1 MPSKKRQRK
10 KQGRQARQ
18 EAMRAYQHRQAR
30 RRRIIAGLG
39 LLVVIALVA
48 AVFGTGGGEGENVSA
63 GKGRAERAGTGETSR
78 DDACPKADGSS
89 PKKSEFDSAPPMCI
103 DPAKRYTATI
113 ETDAGTIVAALD
125 PAKAPKTVNNF
136 VVLARYHYFD
146 GLAFHRVIPGFV
158 LQGGDPQGTG
168 RGGPGYTFADELPEE
183 GQYRTGS
190 LAMANSGPN
199 TNGSQFFII
208 SGEQGEQLPPK
219 YSLFGQVTDGLD
231 VVERIEADGAP
242 DPSPPKVVHKIT
254 KVTITE
260 S

>member
-18 EAMRAYQHRQAR
+18 DALRAQQQRQAR
-30 RRRIIAGLG
+30 KRRITAAVG
-39 LLVVIALVA
+39 LLLIIALVA
-48 AVFGTGGGEGENVSA
+48 AAFGTGGGDEENVSA
-63 GKGRAERAGTGETSR
+63 GKGRSDRAGTDEAPRG
-78 DDACPKADGSS
+78 DACPKADGSS
-89 PKKSEFDSAPPMCI
+89 PKKTRFDAAPPMCI
-103 DPAKRYTATI
+103 DPAKQYTATI

-136 VVLARYHYFD
+136 VVLARHHYFD
-146 GLAFHRVIPGFV
+146 GLTFHRVIPGFV
-158 LQGGDPQGTG
+158 LQGGDPEGTG
-168 RGGPGYTFADELPEE
+168 RGGPGYTFADELPEA

-219 YSLFGQVTDGLD
+219 YSLFGQVTEGLD
-231 VVERIEADGAP
+231 VVKRIEADGAP
-242 DPSPPKVVHKIT
+242 DPSPPKAVHTIT
-254 KVTITE
+254 KVTIAE